1 MKPEIV
7 PIHRKEYLRE
17 DGMLF
22 VRTDDILE
30 TMVKAPLILAGL
42 IVIALTIPMQ
52 TSFSSTRTLDLI
64 IQSDGSTHISSHID
78 VDSSNLELS
87 LFGSSIDNF
96 IAIGENDSILS
107 GDIIDDKVII
117 DTLGSSSITV

>member
-7 PIHRKEYLRE
+7 QIHRKEYLRE

-42 IVIALTIPMQ
+42 IVIVLMIPM
-52 TSFSSTRTLDLI
+52 
-64 IQSDGSTHISSHID
+64 
-78 VDSSNLELS
+78 
-87 LFGSSIDNF
+87 
-96 IAIGENDSILS
+96 
-107 GDIIDDKVII
+107 
-117 DTLGSSSITV
+117 